1 MNISSLDDRD
11 KGRRMRHLL
20 GFALGLFC
28 LLAVRLFYLQITSAE
43 DYARE
48 SEENCIAQKRIKAP
62 RGIIFDREKRILAR
76 NRGLYT
82 ISLERTNKRNYD
94 EVVHSLQQALGEDWV
109 PQDYN
114 KRAKFIR
121 LLRDVDFRTVSIV
134 EERLQDRWPLLGI
147 EIEAQRFYPEGSL
160 AAHLLG
166 YMGELREADLQGR
179 RIKNHVAGD
188 YFGKTGVER
197 VYEDLLRGE
206 DGVRYLEVDAERRTI
221 REFTEREQPAQKGQD
236 LTLTIDLNVQ
246 RAAEEALPDSLS
258 GAVVALNA
266 QTGAVLALVSK
277 PTFDPNIFVSFR
289 AQGERRRVLQS
300 KTALLNRTTQG
311 QYPPGSTLKM
321 LAAVAGLETGNTDT
335 LSTFPAC
342 AGSLRVGDVVF
353 RCYRGK
359 RHGSLNLIEAI
370 EASCNIYFHHL
381 AQNLSI
387 EEWWAFGQK
396 FGFGEPTGLDA
407 EPREMGGLLPS
418 REYFQQTQGWTQGH
432 LMNLVIGQGSMLATP
447 IQMARYTAA
456 LANGG
461 YLVRPYV
468 YGDPGEP
475 VKIAGVSAGTYDIIK
490 KSMRRVVYGEHGTG
504 SAARIDRLVV
514 SGKSGTSQVPNRKE
528 DDAWFVA
535 FAPYDKPLIAVAVVV
550 EGGGPGGS
558 VAGPVAR
565 RVIEAF
571 AGFESVVQDP
581 AEPKPARSAETAG
594 QERRGGLPFDA

>member
-1 MNISSLDDRD
+1 MNISSLDDRN
-11 KGRRMRHLL
+11 KSRRMRHLL
-20 GFALGLFC
+20 GFALGLFS
-28 LLAVRLFYLQITSAE
+28 LLALRLFYLQITTSA

-62 RGIIFDREKRILAR
+62 RGIIRDRHGRILAR

-82 ISLERTNKRNYD
+82 ISLERTTRRNYT
-94 EVVHSLQQALGEDWV
+94 EVVNSLQEALGEGWV
-109 PQDYN
+109 PQAYN
-114 KRAKFIR
+114 KRAKYIR

-147 EIEAQRFYPEGSL
+147 EIEAQRFYPEGTL

-221 REFTEREQPAQKGQD
+221 REFTEREQPAQKGRD
-236 LTLTIDLNVQ
+236 LILTIDLDVQ
-246 RAAEEALPDSLS
+246 RAAEEALPDSLP
-258 GAVVALNA
+258 GAVVALDVR
-266 QTGAVLALVSK
+266 TGAVLALASK

-289 AQGERRRVLQS
+289 AQEDRRRVLKS
-300 KTALLNRTTQG
+300 KTSLLNRTTQG

-321 LAAVAGLETGNTDT
+321 LAAIAGLETGNTDT

-342 AGSLRVGDVVF
+342 VGSLRVGDVVF
-353 RCYRGK
+353 RCYRKK
-359 RHGSLNLIEAI
+359 RHGSLNLMEAI

-381 AQNLSI
+381 AQSLSI
-387 EEWWAFGQK
+387 EDWWSFGQK

-407 EPREMGGLLPS
+407 EPREVGGLLPS
-418 REYFQQTQGWTQGH
+418 RQYFQQTEGWTQGH
-432 LMNLVIGQGSMLATP
+432 LMNLVIGQGRMLATP

-468 YGDPGEP
+468 FGDPPDP
-475 VKIAGVSAGTYDIIK
+475 VKIAGVSPGTYNIIK
-490 KSMRRVVYGEHGTG
+490 KSMRRVIYGAHGTG
-504 SAARIDRLVV
+504 RAVRIDGLVTA
-514 SGKSGTSQVPNRKE
+514 GKSGTSQVPYREE

-535 FAPYDKPLIAVAVVV
+535 FAPYDTPRIAVAVIV
-550 EGGGPGGS
+550 EGGGPGGK

-571 AGFESVVQDP
+571 SGVGSMAQSPVAPEGLSGAG
-581 AEPKPARSAETAG
+581 PKR
-594 QERRGGLPFDA
+594 QEQRGSLPFDA